1 MNLIFRLIWIIIRC
15 LSKPVAQDPK
25 LPFRLNFRVMPTD
38 CDLNLHMTNAR
49 YFSFMDLGRVDV
61 MLSTGIRYGF
71 FREGWGPMIGT
82 SFIRFRRALPPFTKF
97 ELVSDIVDHDDKWI
111 YMEQR
116 IEVDGELY
124 AVAYFKGL
132 FRAPNGNVASD
143 EVMHKLN
150 RESGLKPKTELP
162 TVFYQ
167 MEKVSR
173 QIQQT

>member
-1 MNLIFRLIWIIIRC
+1 MNLIFRLIWIVIKC
-15 LSKPVAQDPK
+15 LSRPVARNPE
-25 LPFRLNFRVMPTD
+25 LPSRLNFRVMPTD
-38 CDLNLHMTNAR
+38 CDLNMHMTNAR

-61 MLSTGIRYGF
+61 MLKTAIRHGF
-71 FREGWGPMIGT
+71 FKERWGPMIGT

-97 ELVSDIVDHDDKWI
+97 QLVSDIIDHDDKWI

-116 IEVDGELY
+116 IEVQGELY

-132 FRAPNGNVASD
+132 FRAPDGNVESHR
-143 EVMHKLN
+143 VMQKLN
-150 RESGLKPKTELP
+150 RSELVESRTELP

-173 QIQQT
+173 QIQ

>member
-1 MNLIFRLIWIIIRC
+1 
-15 LSKPVAQDPK
+15 
-25 LPFRLNFRVMPTD
+25 MPTD
-38 CDLNLHMTNAR
+38 CDLNMHMTNAR

-61 MLSTGIRYGF
+61 MLKTALRHGF
-71 FREGWGPMIGT
+71 FKERWGPMIGT

-97 ELVSDIVDHDDKWI
+97 QLVSDIVDHDEKWI

-116 IEVDGELY
+116 IEVKGELY

-132 FRAPNGNVASD
+132 FRAPDGNVSSSR
-143 EVMHKLN
+143 VMQKLN
-150 RESGLKPKTELP
+150 RDSTLESQTELP

-173 QIQQT
+173 QIQ

>member
-15 LSKPVAQDPK
+15 LSKPVAKDPK
-25 LPFRLNFRVMPTD
+25 LPSRLNFRVMPTD

-49 YFSFMDLGRVDV
+49 YFSFMDLGRVHV
-61 MLSTGIRYGF
+61 MLTTGIRNGF
-71 FREGWGPMIGT
+71 FKEGWGPMIGT

-97 ELVSDIVDHDDKWI
+97 QLVSDIVDHDEKWI

-116 IEVDGELY
+116 IEVNGELY

-132 FRAPNGNVASD
+132 FRAPDGNVDSSR
-143 EVMHKLN
+143 VMQKLN
-150 RESGLKPKTELP
+150 RSPNQDPQTELP

-173 QIQQT
+173 QIQ